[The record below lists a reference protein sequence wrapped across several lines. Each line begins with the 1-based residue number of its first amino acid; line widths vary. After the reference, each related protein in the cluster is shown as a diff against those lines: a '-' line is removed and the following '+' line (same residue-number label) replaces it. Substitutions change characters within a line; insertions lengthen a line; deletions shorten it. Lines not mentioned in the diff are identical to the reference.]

1 MPTGS
6 VSLNS
11 QKITNL
17 ATPTQSGDAATKNYI
32 DTAIVGKLD
41 LIGGTMSGAVAM

>member
-1 MPTGS
+1 

-17 ATPTQSGDAATKNYI
+17 ATPTTCTDAATKTYV
-32 DTAIVGKLD
+32 DTQVGVVTTQASANATR
-41 LIGGTMSGAVAM
+41 GFATFSA